1 MDKDEIIMREVQDEI
16 VALLIKY
23 QSHALESLAMV
34 LKTTLD
40 CYVAALGEEDAE
52 RILEAAIDSVKNG
65 KHSVISKEMLKKS
78 LH

>member
-16 VALLIKY
+16 VALLLKY

-40 CYVAALGEEDAE
+40 CYVAALGEENTE
-52 RILEAAIDSVKNG
+52 EILNVAIDSVKNG
-65 KHSVISKEMLKKS
+65 KHSVFSQEISKKS